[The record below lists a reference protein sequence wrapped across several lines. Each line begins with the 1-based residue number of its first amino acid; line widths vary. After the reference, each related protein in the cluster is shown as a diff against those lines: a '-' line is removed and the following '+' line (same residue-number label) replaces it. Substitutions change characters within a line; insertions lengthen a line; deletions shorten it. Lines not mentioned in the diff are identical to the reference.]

1 MTTLT
6 ISAGHS
12 LSGVANWI
20 KKINAKLAQ
29 RRAVRQAV
37 KDLSALSDYE
47 LNDIG
52 ISRGDIRAVAN
63 GDRSFKRGLE
73 VRTDSNTNL
82 KGWV

>member
-6 ISAGHS
+6 MAAGTS

-20 KKINAKLAQ
+20 KKINAKMEN
-29 RRAVRQAV
+29 RKAVRQAV
-37 KDLSALSDYE
+37 KDLSALTDYE

-63 GDRSFKRGLE
+63 GDITMKRGIQ
-73 VRTDSNTNL
+73 VYTDANTNL

>member
-1 MTTLT
+1 MV
-6 ISAGHS
+6 AGYS
-12 LSGVANWI
+12 FSGVANWI
-20 KKINAKLAQ
+20 KKINANMAQ
-29 RRAVRQAV
+29 RKAVRQAV

-63 GDRSFKRGLE
+63 GDITMKRGVE

>member
-6 ISAGHS
+6 IAAGHS

-20 KKINAKLAQ
+20 KKINANMAH

-37 KDLSALSDYE
+37 KDLSALTDYE

>member
-6 ISAGHS
+6 MVAGYS
-12 LSGVANWI
+12 FSGVANWI
-20 KKINAKLAQ
+20 KKINANMTQ
-29 RRAVRQAV
+29 RRAVRQAI

-52 ISRGDIRAVAN
+52 ISRGEIRAVAN
-63 GDRSFKRGLE
+63 GDRSFKRGVE
-73 VRTDSNTNL
+73 VHTDSNTNL

>member
-6 ISAGHS
+6 IAAGYS

-20 KKINAKLAQ
+20 KKINAKMAH

-37 KDLSALSDYE
+37 KDLSSLSDYE

-63 GDRSFKRGLE
+63 GDTSMKRGIQ
-73 VRTDSNTNL
+73 VHTDANTNL

>member
-6 ISAGHS
+6 MAAGTS

-20 KKINAKLAQ
+20 KKINAKLAH
-29 RRAVRQAV
+29 RKAVRQAV

-63 GDRSFKRGLE
+63 GDITMKRGIQ
-73 VRTDSNTNL
+73 VYTDSNTNL

>member
-6 ISAGHS
+6 IAAGYS

-20 KKINAKLAQ
+20 KKINAKMAH

-37 KDLSALSDYE
+37 KDLSSLSDYE

-63 GDRSFKRGLE
+63 GDITMKRGVE

>member
-6 ISAGHS
+6 IAAGYS

-20 KKINAKLAQ
+20 KKINAKMAQ

-37 KDLSALSDYE
+37 KDLSSLSDYE

-63 GDRSFKRGLE
+63 GDITMKRGIQ
-73 VRTDSNTNL
+73 VHTDANTNL

>member
-1 MTTLT
+1 M
-6 ISAGHS
+6 
-12 LSGVANWI
+12 
-20 KKINAKLAQ
+20 AQ

-37 KDLSALSDYE
+37 KDLSARSDYE

-63 GDRSFKRGLE
+63 GDITMKRGIQ
-73 VRTDSNTNL
+73 VYTDSNTNL

>member
-6 ISAGHS
+6 MVAGFS
-12 LSGVANWI
+12 FSGVANWI
-20 KKINAKLAQ
+20 KKINAKMAH
-29 RRAVRQAV
+29 RRSVRQAV
-37 KDLSALSDYE
+37 KDLSSLSDYE

-63 GDRSFKRGLE
+63 GDITMKRGIQ
-73 VRTDSNTNL
+73 VHTDANTNL

>member
-6 ISAGHS
+6 MVAGFS
-12 LSGVANWI
+12 FSGVANWI
-20 KKINAKLAQ
+20 KKINANMAH
-29 RRAVRQAV
+29 RRSVRQAV

-63 GDRSFKRGLE
+63 GDITMKRGIQ
-73 VRTDSNTNL
+73 VHTDANTNL

>member
-6 ISAGHS
+6 MVAGYS
-12 LSGVANWI
+12 FSGVANWI
-20 KKINAKLAQ
+20 KKINANMAQ
-29 RRAVRQAV
+29 RKAVRQAV

-63 GDRSFKRGLE
+63 GDITMKRGIQ
-73 VRTDSNTNL
+73 VHTDSNTNL

>member
-20 KKINAKLAQ
+20 KKINAKLAH
-29 RRAVRQAV
+29 RKAVRQAV
-37 KDLSALSDYE
+37 KDLSALTDYE

>member
-6 ISAGHS
+6 MAAGHS

-20 KKINAKLAQ
+20 KKINAKLAH
-29 RRAVRQAV
+29 RKAVRQAV
-37 KDLSALSDYE
+37 KDLSALTDYE

-63 GDRSFKRGLE
+63 GDITMKRGIQ
-73 VRTDSNTNL
+73 VYTDSNTNL

>member
-6 ISAGHS
+6 MVAGYS
-12 LSGVANWI
+12 FSGVANWI
-20 KKINAKLAQ
+20 KKINANMAQ
-29 RRAVRQAV
+29 RKAVRQAV

-63 GDRSFKRGLE
+63 GDITMKRGVE

>member
-6 ISAGHS
+6 MAAGTS

-20 KKINAKLAQ
+20 KKINAKLAH
-29 RRAVRQAV
+29 RKAVRQAV
-37 KDLSALSDYE
+37 KDLSALTDYE

>member
-6 ISAGHS
+6 MVAGYS
-12 LSGVANWI
+12 FSGVANWI
-20 KKINAKLAQ
+20 KKINANMAQ
-29 RRAVRQAV
+29 RRSVRQAV

-63 GDRSFKRGLE
+63 GDITMKRGVE

>member
-6 ISAGHS
+6 IAAGHS
-12 LSGVANWI
+12 LSGVAIWI

>member
-6 ISAGHS
+6 MAAGYS

-20 KKINAKLAQ
+20 KKINANMTQ

-63 GDRSFKRGLE
+63 GDITMKRGVE